1 MADVPPAALPAA
13 AAAAQPLLAGA
24 QVPGFGQPM
33 AAPGIAELIAA
44 GHATNGRVDA
54 LANSLAGLVN
64 LLGPV
69 VANMANIIPF
79 NPNQVPPAPAPEL
92 LVAQPPPGAAAG
104 QPIAA
109 VVPAEVPQALLAAPS
124 MDTSSPP
131 SEPEDDGDENVV
143 RGVWLFN
150 KNGSGNKWAPR
161 LLDRGQFEPG
171 NRRNLF
177 ARLDRS
183 HDADSPSA
191 IRNREGKPG
200 LSVPGVEEMNMLKD
214 CLFYGLPIVRVLQS
228 LQRVLRSGPAP
239 DVGEV
244 DEIVSACATSLAA
257 ILEALDLSAASLSM
271 TNMAQTVEE
280 KERAKAVRAEVQK
293 RLSDST
299 VLGGAT
305 FAAIVSDVEKR
316 QTAAATA
323 FSAKMAGTA
332 IAKADESDDWRMVS
346 SAKKKPAA
354 NAPAAAAV
362 GSARAPAVKAA
373 ARR

>member
-1 MADVPPAALPAA
+1 MADVPPAAPPAA
-13 AAAAQPLLAGA
+13 AAAAQPLAGA
-24 QVPGFGQPM
+24 QVPGVGQPT
-33 AAPGIAELIAA
+33 AATLLAELIAA

-54 LANSLAGLVN
+54 LAASLAGLVN
-64 LLGPV
+64 LLGPF
-69 VANMANIIPF
+69 VANMANNNL
-79 NPNQVPPAPAPEL
+79 NPIQVPPAPAPEL

-109 VVPAEVPQALLAAPS
+109 VVPAEVPPALLAAPS
-124 MDTSSPP
+124 IGTSSPP
-131 SEPEDDGDENVV
+131 SEPEEAGVENVLK
-143 RGVWLFN
+143 GVWLFN
-150 KNGSGNKWAPR
+150 KNGTGNEWAPR
-161 LLDRGQFEPG
+161 LLDRGQFDPG
-171 NRRNLF
+171 NERNLF

-191 IRNREGKPG
+191 IRIREGKPG

-214 CLFYGLPIVRVLQS
+214 CFFYGLPILRSLQS
-228 LQRVLRSGPAP
+228 LQRVLRSGSAP
-239 DVGEV
+239 DVDEV
-244 DEIVSACATSLAA
+244 DMIVSACTTSLAA
-257 ILEALDLSAASLSM
+257 ILEAMDLSAASLSM

-280 KERAKAVRAEVQK
+280 KERAKAVRAEVQN

-316 QTAAATA
+316 QAAAATA
-323 FSAKMAGTA
+323 FSAKMAGAA
-332 IAKADESDDWRMVS
+332 IAKADDADDWRMVS
-346 SAKKKPAA
+346 SAKKKPVA

-362 GSARAPAVKAA
+362 GGARAPAVKAA